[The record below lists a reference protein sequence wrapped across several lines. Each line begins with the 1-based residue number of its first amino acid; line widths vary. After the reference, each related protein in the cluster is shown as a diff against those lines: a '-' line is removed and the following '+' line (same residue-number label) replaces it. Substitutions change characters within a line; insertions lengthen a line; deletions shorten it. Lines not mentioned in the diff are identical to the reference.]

1 MKTII
6 SLMLVI
12 ALCFLACDSVH
23 YEPVPDVDKRINT
36 LGKTIAKFQR
46 SEVWTGGNEY
56 SGCYTWDHRNEF
68 LRKDGL
74 EKLTE
79 KAKMKK
85 DFKMGV
91 IALKRLP
98 TDKQNE
104 ILRIWSKPIDPTWR
118 QTGKIGKGTTEA
130 GQLTERDIAKTLTN
144 LVREML
150 KLSDEE
156 IENI

>member
-6 SLMLVI
+6 YLILFI

-23 YEPVPDVDKRINT
+23 YDPIPGVDRKINA
-36 LGKTIAKFQR
+36 LGKTIAKLQR

-56 SGCYTWDHRNEF
+56 SGCYTWDHRKEF
-68 LRKDGL
+68 IGKDGL
-74 EKLTE
+74 RKLVE
-79 KAKMKK
+79 KAKKNK
-85 DFKMGV
+85 NFKIGV
-91 IALKRLP
+91 IALKKLP

-104 ILRIWSKPIDPTWR
+104 ILNIWNEPIDPTWR
-118 QTGKIGKGTTEA
+118 QTGKIGKGTTDA
-130 GQLTERDIAKTLTN
+130 GQLTERDIAKALTN

-156 IENI
+156 IENF